1 MRQDRITRQSVA
13 LLEGEAA
20 VARLFGLQGLVELRA
35 ARAAEVE
42 RLRAQGEEIERDQER
57 IRRNL
62 GAVPSNNALH
72 GRLLQQLEAA
82 ETRMEGVRKS
92 QEGARAAVEAAQ
104 RALEVAVAG
113 FTL

>member
-1 MRQDRITRQSVA
+1 M
-13 LLEGEAA
+13 
-20 VARLFGLQGLVELRA
+20 GLQGLDPAARAALNRLVELRAARA

-42 RLRAQGEEIERDQER
+42 RLKAQGDEIERDQER

-72 GRLLQQLEAA
+72 GRLLQQLEAQ
-82 ETRMEGVRKS
+82 ETRMEGLRRS

-104 RALEVAVAG
+104 RAVEVAVAG